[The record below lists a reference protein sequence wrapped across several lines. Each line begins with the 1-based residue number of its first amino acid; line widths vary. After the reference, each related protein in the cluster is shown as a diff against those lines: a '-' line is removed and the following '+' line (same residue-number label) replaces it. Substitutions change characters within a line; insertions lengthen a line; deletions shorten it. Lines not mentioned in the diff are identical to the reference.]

1 MRKDLYL
8 IKIFP
13 VSSETM
19 FVPPTVMPIWF
30 FKLSFKEKVPPLI
43 KEVQLFY

>member
-1 MRKDLYL
+1 MRKDLSL

-13 VSSETM
+13 VSSEPI

-30 FKLSFKEKVPPLI
+30 FKLSFKEEVPPLI
-43 KEVQLFY
+43 KEVRLLY

>member
-13 VSSETM
+13 VSSEPM